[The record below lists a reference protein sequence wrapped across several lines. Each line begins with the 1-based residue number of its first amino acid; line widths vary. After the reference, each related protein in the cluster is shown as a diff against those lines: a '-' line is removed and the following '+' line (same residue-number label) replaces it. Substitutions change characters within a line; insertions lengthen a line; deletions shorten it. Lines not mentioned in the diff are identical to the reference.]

1 MCTSFVHRGSDLII
15 GMNFDNNGMKYL
27 LKTENN
33 RFIVYVDGGRGYY
46 PSFGLNGSRIFANN
60 LLVDSNGKG
69 LYRRPAKNRTHTS
82 KLLSDIF
89 DGVIAPDEIDEYLC
103 RTEVV
108 NTPDFSTHV
117 LICDNNGN
125 GYVVEPGRSLIRN
138 AANESSS
145 FILSNF
151 SLCDYRDTGILAGSG
166 SERYQTAENLLKGC
180 TELSVDYAFEI
191 LDAVKQTQGEWRT
204 AFSFVYSRN
213 QAVVSYCVDGSFT
226 NRQTFHFAA

>member
-15 GMNFDNNGMKYL
+15 AMNFDNNGMKYA
-27 LKTENN
+27 LKMQNN

-69 LYRRPAKNRTHTS
+69 LYKRPAKDRTHTS
-82 KLLSDIF
+82 KLITDLF
-89 DGVIAPDEIDEYLC
+89 DGVIPAGEIDEYLC

-117 LICDNNGN
+117 MICDNNGN
-125 GYVVEPGRSLIRN
+125 GYVVEPGRGIIRN
-138 AANESSS
+138 PANESSS

-151 SLCDYRDTGILAGSG
+151 SLYDYHETGILAGSG
-166 SERYQTAENLLKGC
+166 SERYQIAENLLQNSA
-180 TELSVDYAFEI
+180 ELSVEHAFEI

-213 QAVVSYCVDGSFT
+213 QAAVTYCVDGNFT
-226 NRQTFHFAA
+226 NLQSYYFAS